1 MADEGTIFLDEIRDI
16 TPYMQQSLLRVL
28 QEKEIMPLGGKPKK
42 VDVRIIAA
50 TNQNL
55 VKLCEEK
62 HFSWDLYYRLS
73 VVELDVPTLMQRGKT
88 NIKRMIDF
96 FLIQKK
102 KQLKKNKKLVLDKEV
117 VEILLNYTYLD
128 NIRELENII
137 SRLYVFND

>member
-1 MADEGTIFLDEIRDI
+1 MADEGTIFLDEIGDI
-16 TPYMQQSLLRVL
+16 SPYMQQSLLRVL

-88 NIKRMIDF
+88 NIKTMIDF

>member
-1 MADEGTIFLDEIRDI
+1 MADEGTIFLDEIGDI
-16 TPYMQQSLLRVL
+16 SPYMQQSLLRVL

-88 NIKRMIDF
+88 NIKTMIDF

-102 KQLKKNKKLVLDKEV
+102 KQLKKKKKLVLDKEV

>member
-88 NIKRMIDF
+88 NIKTMIDF